1 MAKLDLYL
9 FRKADVLAE
18 QQEVLKDKPE
28 RGLVELTATAHVAG
42 NTGVRPVQMDE
53 YMIVSDSAPG
63 LAGHSLGPSSPQ
75 MLLGSLA
82 SCLVHTYL
90 LQAALLEIPLD
101 DVAVEIKGALDMN
114 PVVGLP
120 HDGQIQLE
128 TLSYH
133 TDIASPAQQAEI
145 DRLHEAVERTC
156 AVLNTLRQPMNVKR
170 IV

>member
-1 MAKLDLYL
+1 MGKLESYL
-9 FRKADVLAE
+9 SCKADVLAE
-18 QQEVLKDKPE
+18 QRAKLKEAPE
-28 RGLVELTATAHVAG
+28 DGVVALTATAHVAG
-42 NTGVRPVQMDE
+42 NTGVRPVQMGE
-53 YMIVSDSAPG
+53 FMIASDSAPG

-101 DVAVEIKGALDMN
+101 NVTVEITGALDMG

-120 HDGQIQLE
+120 YDGRIE
-128 TLSYH
+128 IENLSYQS
-133 TDIASPAQQAEI
+133 DVASPAPQADI

-156 AVLNTLRQPMNVKR
+156 AVLNTLRHPMDVKR
-170 IV
+170 IN